1 MDTASRLPA
10 RRSRGIALGAS
21 GAAVLLAALDAY
33 VVVSLLVDI
42 VIDLGV
48 PVNRLER
55 ATPVVTGFL
64 LGYVAAMPL
73 LGQLSDLVGRRLVLQ
88 ACIAGFAAGSV
99 LTAVADTLPVLVA
112 GRTLQGVAGGALLPV
127 TMALVADF
135 WAAHEPAR
143 RSAALGLVGAA
154 QELGSVLGPVYGAGV
169 AALLGSWRGVFWV
182 NVPLAAVAAVAV
194 QLTVPGGRTAGR
206 RAADAAV
213 PLAPDVTS
221 VAPSAPNGTF
231 GAAAAA
237 ASASAATGAAAAA
250 AASAAAG
257 GAATGAA
264 AATAGGAAT
273 AAASAAATRGP
284 RLDVVGGVLLAVA
297 LGLAVV
303 GLYNPDPEH
312 GVLPPWGPPAILAA
326 VALFAAFLAW
336 ERRAS
341 TRLLDPTGV
350 RMPVYLA
357 TLAASAAAG
366 AALLVTLVDV
376 QVFAQTLLDRDAVG
390 GTALLARFLV
400 ALPVGAVLGGLL
412 GGRLPQRWVIVAGM
426 LLAALGYLLIS
437 RWPVTVLAAR
447 HDLWLVSVP
456 RLDADLA
463 IAGLG
468 LGLTI
473 APLAAAALR
482 AVPAAQHGVAS
493 AGVVVARMTGMLVGV
508 AALAAYG
515 LHRFRVLTAS
525 LDTPLPFGVPV
536 DEFNRRMAAYQQ
548 AVDSALLTEYREI
561 FLAAGGI
568 CVLGALA
575 ALLVDNRG
583 AEPAT

>member
-1 MDTASRLPA
+1 MATDTASRQPA
-10 RRSRGIALGAS
+10 RWGRWGRGIALGAS
-21 GAAVLLAALDAY
+21 GGAVLLAALDAY

-73 LGQLSDLVGRRLVLQ
+73 LGQLSDRVGRRLVLQ

-99 LTAVADTLPVLVA
+99 LTAVAGSLTVLVA
-112 GRTLQGVAGGALLPV
+112 GRALQGVAGGALLPV
-127 TMALVADF
+127 SMALVADF

-169 AALLGSWRGVFWV
+169 AALLGGWRGVFWV
-182 NVPLAAVAAVAV
+182 NVPLAVVAAVAV
-194 QLTVPGGRTAGR
+194 QLTVPGGRVTR
-206 RAADAAV
+206 RAG
-213 PLAPDVTS
+213 
-221 VAPSAPNGTF
+221 GTP
-231 GAAAAA
+231 
-237 ASASAATGAAAAA
+237 
-250 AASAAAG
+250 
-257 GAATGAA
+257 
-264 AATAGGAAT
+264 
-273 AAASAAATRGP
+273 P
-284 RLDVVGGVLLAVA
+284 RLDLVGAVLLAAA

-312 GVLPPWGPPAILAA
+312 GVLPPWGLPAVLAA
-326 VALFAAFLAW
+326 AALFVAFLGW
-336 ERRAS
+336 ERRAR

-350 RMPVYLA
+350 RMRVYLA
-357 TLAASAAAG
+357 ALAASAAAG

-412 GGRLPQRWVIVAGM
+412 GGRLPERWVIAGGM
-426 LLAALGYLLIS
+426 VLAALGYLLIS
-437 RWPVTVLAAR
+437 RWPANVLAAR
-447 HDLWLVSVP
+447 HDLWLVAVP

-463 IAGLG
+463 LAGLG
-468 LGLTI
+468 LGMTI
-473 APLAAAALR
+473 APLASAALH

-525 LDTPLPFGVPV
+525 LDTPLPFGVPA
-536 DEFNRRMAAYQQ
+536 DEFNARMAAYQQ
-548 AVDSALLTEYREI
+548 AVDAALLTEYREI
-561 FLAAGGI
+561 FLAASGI

-575 ALLVDNRG
+575 ALLVDTRS
-583 AEPAT
+583 AAVRQAQQAQPAQPIQPEQQDRPA